1 MFRFAR
7 QNSRFQRRSAYFRH
21 AEGVGG
27 GSLQGDAQFSLDKTS
42 TFCVCPTPRW
52 SPKRAHL
59 VFRSTIWHKSNW
71 PQATSQ
77 ERLGA
82 SHTNKKASRRGGGGV
97 GARCTER
104 AVRSIWD
111 AQTRQAS
118 EEEEEEE
125 EEESGLDAQ
134 SVWFGAHQ
142 RGQNVRFQ
150 SVRPGEPMAQPA
162 REERS
167 NPRCP
172 E

>member
-1 MFRFAR
+1 MHRAR
-7 QNSRFQRRSAYFRH
+7 
-21 AEGVGG
+21 
-27 GSLQGDAQFSLDKTS
+27 GSEHMG
-42 TFCVCPTPRW
+42 R
-52 SPKRAHL
+52 
-59 VFRSTIWHKSNW
+59 
-71 PQATSQ
+71 
-77 ERLGA
+77 
-82 SHTNKKASRRGGGGV
+82 TNKPASRRGGGGGGA
-97 GARCTER
+97 GARCTEH
-104 AVRSIWD
+104 AVRSLWD
-111 AQTRQAS
+111 AQTSQPA
-118 EEEEEEE
+118 EEEEE